1 VLALTAEFRAIRSTR
16 IASTGPL
23 LVFAVAVARP
33 DSTARAA
40 ASASMASVFPRLRRV
55 ALSGWLTSTTSMA
68 SACRCRVSAAP

>member
-1 VLALTAEFRAIRSTR
+1 VVAIRSTR

-40 ASASMASVFPRLRRV
+40 ASERASPPIRREDPGD
-55 ALSGWLTSTTSMA
+55 ADDEDREHREQRPDA
-68 SACRCRVSAAP
+68 VS